1 MKVPDFEMNYS
12 RFHLFHLAAGCSKSL
27 VRSNQ
32 RLMMGNLDLSTRSE
46 KKCIVIDLPD
56 LLRNTHILL
65 LTRLQT
71 PSEKHSI
78 FIFKKENILS
88 KILP

>member
-12 RFHLFHLAAGCSKSL
+12 KFRLFHLAADCSKSL
-27 VRSNQ
+27 VKSNQ
-32 RLMMGNLDLSTRSE
+32 RFVMVNLDLSTRSE
-46 KKCIVIDLPD
+46 KKCIVVDLPD

-78 FIFKKENILS
+78 FIFNKHETTFIL
-88 KILP
+88 